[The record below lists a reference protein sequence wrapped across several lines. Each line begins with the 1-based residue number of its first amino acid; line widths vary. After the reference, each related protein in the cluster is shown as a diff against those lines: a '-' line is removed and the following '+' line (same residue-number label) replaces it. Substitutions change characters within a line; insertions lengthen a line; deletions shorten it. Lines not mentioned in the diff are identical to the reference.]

1 VTHTEARLFQAFGRW
16 ERTKAGSIAYVAIPY
31 FRAMGATLAE
41 IMKATDWLAAVG
53 P

>member
-1 VTHTEARLFQAFGRW
+1 MHTEARLFQA
-16 ERTKAGSIAYVAIPY
+16 Y

-41 IMKATDWLAAVG
+41 IMKATDWLATVG